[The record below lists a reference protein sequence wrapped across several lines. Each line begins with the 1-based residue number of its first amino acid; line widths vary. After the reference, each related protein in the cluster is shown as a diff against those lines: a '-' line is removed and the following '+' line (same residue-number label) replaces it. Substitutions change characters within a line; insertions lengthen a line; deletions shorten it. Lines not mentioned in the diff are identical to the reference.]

1 MNYRVRGSV
10 RISEQLFIITQDSS
24 KVCSCGFW
32 EQFTALTFL
41 FSFKF
46 KDTILGRVLSLP
58 VSSLRIPS
66 VANRVN
72 EKLPRLMELTTACRC
87 LLAGYPRPTA
97 FTHHNLLYAILCHS
111 ESCCSCY
118 LMNAHGN
125 DALSRR
131 PTCTEHGEAVCSE
144 MTSYHSRGH
153 SQCTV
158 QGPWTMAF
166 CFNHWLK
173 VTMNKR
179 LHLSEP

>member
-1 MNYRVRGSV
+1 
-10 RISEQLFIITQDSS
+10 
-24 KVCSCGFW
+24 
-32 EQFTALTFL
+32 
-41 FSFKF
+41 
-46 KDTILGRVLSLP
+46 LSLP

-125 DALSRR
+125 DASEPQTNLHRAWWSCVLWDDIIPLSR
-131 PTCTEHGEAVCSE
+131 P
-144 MTSYHSRGH
+144 
-153 SQCTV
+153 
-158 QGPWTMAF
+158 
-166 CFNHWLK
+166 
-173 VTMNKR
+173 
-179 LHLSEP
+179 LSVYSPGSLDNGILLQPLAQSDHE